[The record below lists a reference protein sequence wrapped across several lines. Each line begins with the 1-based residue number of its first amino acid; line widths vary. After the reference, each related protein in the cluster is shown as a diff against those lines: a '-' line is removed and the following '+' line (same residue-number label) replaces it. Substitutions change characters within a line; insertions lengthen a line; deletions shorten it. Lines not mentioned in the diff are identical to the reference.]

1 MHFCLVCDV
10 AYLFFAMI
18 TTGLITNILIGAA
31 IAVAAAVCILIVL
44 ARRATV
50 GSTVDL
56 SKVTVSRQWL
66 IEHQSIDQS

>member
-1 MHFCLVCDV
+1 
-10 AYLFFAMI
+10 MI
-18 TTGLITNILIGAA
+18 TMALITNILVGAA
-31 IAVAAAVCILIVL
+31 IAVAAGLCILIVL

>member
-1 MHFCLVCDV
+1 
-10 AYLFFAMI
+10 MI
-18 TTGLITNILIGAA
+18 TMALITNILVGVA
-31 IAVAAAVCILIVL
+31 IAVAAALCILIVL

-50 GSTVDL
+50 ASTVDL